1 VKKRRRKQ
9 FFFEKKNQKTFAP
22 LRAHLP
28 PSGVTSKN
36 QSFFASFCSQKEV
49 LPAFFIPPSAHH
61 RVNRNF
67 SKLLVFKTQHLIPI
81 PCPDSP
87 LMLHVEH
94 S

>member
-22 LRAHLP
+22 LRAHVP

-49 LPAFFIPPSAHH
+49 LAFSDVLQTSADAALAKPAILLHITVLLAKERSAM
-61 RVNRNF
+61 
-67 SKLLVFKTQHLIPI
+67 ST
-81 PCPDSP
+81 CA
-87 LMLHVEH
+87 
-94 S
+94 